1 MMIFSLGILVGFL
14 LWKRRLGLPYY
25 VGWHQVND
33 CGDGGDGNSVDGDG
47 GDGGG
52 DGTSKNY

>member
-1 MMIFSLGILVGFL
+1 MMIISLGILVGFL

-47 GDGGG
+47 GG